1 MKKTLFIG
9 ILSVLLTSCFPTR
22 NITTPFRLNTAH
34 LDHLYEEVQVGDRRL
49 GAVWIYCEAPDYRH
63 VGDEDEGFTCVDDVA
78 RALVWYCRQ
87 YASKPGADGLKK
99 IRGLTEFLLYMQAEN
114 GYFYNFLLP
123 GGEINKTH
131 RNSEAVASWWS
142 WRAFWALSE
151 LNLLKAPEL
160 KELQQKSRPAMDVLF
175 AKMKPICDEDTQL
188 VYFEGIAVPQC
199 LAELGADQA
208 AVMMVGLANYY
219 QFNPIEDARVLLVS
233 LGSQLLRVQ
242 YGNEKTPPY
251 YAFLSWQNY
260 WHAWG
265 NSQAYALLYAGRI
278 LDYDPFIEA
287 ALDEV
292 RYFYPYCI
300 EKGYLHEFRLVSEA
314 QQMEIKDPKH
324 FTQIAYDISPMILAA
339 VEAYRITGDKFYAQ
353 TAERLA
359 TWFSGSNP
367 AGQAMYDPATGRTF
381 DGINRDSTVNRNSGA
396 ESTIEALLSLQAVE
410 RARGRGGEGA
420 RE

>member
-1 MKKTLFIG
+1 MMIKTLSA
-9 ILSVLLTSCFPTR
+9 LLLTVASASC
-22 NITTPFRLNTAH
+22 TPAKKEAPQTRLNAAH
-34 LDHLYEEVQVGDRRL
+34 LDHLYEEIQVGDRRL
-49 GAVWIYCEAPDYRH
+49 GAVWIYCEAPDYRL

-87 YASKPGADGLKK
+87 YASSPDAGGLEK
-99 IRGLTEFLLYMQAEN
+99 IRGLTEFLLFMQAPN

-151 LNLLKAPEL
+151 LNLLQATEL

-175 AKMKPICDEDTQL
+175 VKMKPICDEDTQL
-188 VYFEGIAVPQC
+188 VYFDGIALPQC

-219 QFNPIEDARVLLVS
+219 RFNPIEDARVLLVT

-242 YGNEKTPPY
+242 YGNEETPPY

-278 LDYDPFIEA
+278 LDYPPFIEA
-287 ALDEV
+287 ALNEV

-300 EKGYLHEFRLVSEA
+300 EKGYLHEFRLVLE
-314 QQMEIKDPKH
+314 EHLVIRDPKP

-339 VEAYRITGDKFYAQ
+339 VEAYRITGDTVYAQ

-367 AGQAMYDPATGRTF
+367 AGQAMYDPATGRGY
-381 DGINRDSTVNRNSGA
+381 DGIARDSTVNRNSGA

-410 RARGRGGEGA
+410 RERGSEGE